1 MSKDCS
7 GLGRGLPMYFH
18 KGKKMTAKS
27 LFTCGLSELKK
38 VLAESGMPAFR
49 AGQIHDWIFKK
60 FVFSFDEMTNI
71 SVADRTRLK
80 EAFPKILPP
89 VHRFLKDS
97 DGTCKV
103 VLKLA
108 DEALIE
114 AVAIPDDDSMT
125 FCLSTQVGC
134 AVGCLFCRTGESGF
148 TRNLTSEE
156 ILLQVMVLVKR
167 TGAKPTNI
175 VFMGMGEPFYNRRA
189 LFEAI
194 DMLTDPQG
202 LAMATRRITI
212 STSGVIE
219 GIMELIDRPG
229 EVNLAVS
236 LHVADDN
243 GRNALVPINRRYPL
257 TRLRE
262 AIATYC
268 TTTGRRVTLEM
279 VLLNNINDQY
289 NDALNLVNFCEGL
302 IVHVNI
308 VRFNHFPGA
317 KYQPASAQN
326 EKEFRRILKKA
337 GIAVTV
343 RKSRGQEILAACG
356 QLAGKENG

>member
-1 MSKDCS
+1 
-7 GLGRGLPMYFH
+7 MYFQ

-38 VLAESGMPAFR
+38 VLAEAGMPAFR
-49 AGQIHDWIFKK
+49 ASQIHEWIFKK

-71 SVADRTRLK
+71 SVADRARLK

-89 VHRFLKDS
+89 VQRFLKDS

-114 AVAIPDDDSMT
+114 AVAIPDEDSMT

-167 TGAKPTNI
+167 TGVKPTNI

-212 STSGVIE
+212 STAGVIE
-219 GIMELIDRPG
+219 GIMELIERPG

-243 GRNALVPINRRYPL
+243 GRNALVPINKRYPL
-257 TRLRE
+257 ARLKE
-262 AIATYC
+262 AISTYC
-268 TTTGRRVTLEM
+268 TSTSRRVTLEM
-279 VLLNNINDQY
+279 VLLHNINDQY
-289 NDALNLVNFCEGL
+289 NDALNLVTFCEGL
-302 IVHVNI
+302 LVHINI

>member
-1 MSKDCS
+1 
-7 GLGRGLPMYFH
+7 MYCQ

-27 LFTCGLSELKK
+27 LFACGLSELKK
-38 VLAESGMPAFR
+38 VLAEAGMPAFR
-49 AGQIHDWIFKK
+49 AGQIHDWIFRK

-71 SVADRTRLK
+71 SVADRARLK
-80 EAFPKILPP
+80 EAFPRILPP

-103 VLKLA
+103 VLKLS

-114 AVAIPDDDSMT
+114 AVAIPDEDSMT

-134 AVGCLFCRTGESGF
+134 PVGCLFCRTGESGF
-148 TRNLTSEE
+148 TRNLTAEE

-167 TGAKPTNI
+167 TGVKPTNI

-243 GRNALVPINRRYPL
+243 GRHTLVPINKRYPL
-257 TRLRE
+257 GRLKE
-262 AIATYC
+262 AIGTYC
-268 TTTGRRVTLEM
+268 DRTGRRVTLEM
-279 VLLNNINDQY
+279 VLLHNINDQY

-326 EKEFRRILKKA
+326 EKEFRRVLKKA

-356 QLAGKENG
+356 QLAGKENV

>member
-1 MSKDCS
+1 
-7 GLGRGLPMYFH
+7 
-18 KGKKMTAKS
+18 MTAKS
-27 LFTCGLSELKK
+27 LFACGLTELKK
-38 VLAESGMPAFR
+38 VLSEAGMPAFR
-49 AGQIHDWIFKK
+49 ASQVHEWIFKK

-71 SVADRTRLK
+71 SLADRNKLK

-89 VHRFLKDS
+89 VHKFLKDR

-103 VLKLA
+103 VLRLA
-108 DEALIE
+108 DDALIE
-114 AVAIPDDDSMT
+114 AVALPDEDSMT

-134 AVGCLFCRTGESGF
+134 PVGCLFCRTGESGF
-148 TRNLTSEE
+148 TRNLSAEE

-167 TGAKPTNI
+167 TGVKPTNI
-175 VFMGMGEPFYNRRA
+175 VFMGMGEPFYNRNA
-189 LFEAI
+189 LFAAI
-194 DMLTDPQG
+194 DMLADPQG

-219 GIMELIDRPG
+219 GILELINRPG

-236 LHVADDN
+236 LHVADD
-243 GRNALVPINRRYPL
+243 GARNTLVPVNKRYPL

-262 AIATYC
+262 AIGNYC
-268 TTTGRRVTLEM
+268 TQTGRRVTLEM
-279 VLLNNINDQY
+279 VLLHNVNDQY
-289 NDALNLVNFCEGL
+289 NDALNLLNFCEGL
-302 IVHVNI
+302 IVHINI

-317 KYQPASAQN
+317 KYQPSSAQN
-326 EKEFRRILKKA
+326 EKEFRRVIKKA

-343 RKSRGQEILAACG
+343 RKSRGQDILAACG

>member
-1 MSKDCS
+1 
-7 GLGRGLPMYFH
+7 
-18 KGKKMTAKS
+18 MTGKS
-27 LFTCGLSELKK
+27 LFTCGLPELKK
-38 VLAESGMPAFR
+38 VLSEAGMPAFR
-49 AGQIHDWIFKK
+49 TTQIRDWIFKK

-71 SVADRTRLK
+71 SAADRAKLK
-80 EAFPKILPP
+80 EAFPRILPP
-89 VHRFLKDS
+89 VHRFYQDS
-97 DGTCKV
+97 DGTCKAI
-103 VLKLA
+103 LKLV
-108 DEALIE
+108 DDALIE
-114 AVAIPDDDSMT
+114 AVAIPDENSMT

-148 TRNLTSEE
+148 TRNLSAEE

-167 TGAKPTNI
+167 TGVKPTNI

-202 LAMATRRITI
+202 LALATRRLTI

-219 GIMELIDRPG
+219 GIHELIERPG

-236 LHVADDN
+236 LHVADDDA
-243 GRNALVPINRRYPL
+243 RNRLVPINRRYPL
-257 TRLRE
+257 ARLRE
-262 AIATYC
+262 AIGAYC
-268 TTTGRRVTLEM
+268 ANTGRRVTLEM
-279 VLLNNINDQY
+279 VLLNNLNDQY

-308 VRFNHFPGA
+308 VRFNHFPGS
-317 KYQPASAQN
+317 KFQPASAKN
-326 EKEFRRILKKA
+326 EKEFRRVLKKA

-356 QLAGKENG
+356 QLAGKENV